1 MWAKWGWSM
10 DAELA
15 VSQILEDEGLASD
28 LDEAEA
34 TVLTQWLVNEVKN
47 IAGHAASEEAGWKL
61 IKARKQ
67 LARKIAKTVAIFRD
81 DGPVKAGQY
90 AKQEHLSWP
99 ASPPAQVK
107 PLLEQLLRSVK

>member
-1 MWAKWGWSM
+1 MRAKWGWSM

-15 VSQILEDEGLASD
+15 VSQILEDEGLTSD

-34 TVLTQWLVNEVKN
+34 TALTQWLVAEAKN
-47 IAGHAASEEAGWKL
+47 IASHAASEEAGWKL

-67 LARKIAKTVAIFRD
+67 LARKIAKTVATFRD
-81 DGPVKAGQY
+81 EGPVKAGQY
-90 AKQEHLSWP
+90 AKQEHLPWP
-99 ASPPAQVK
+99 ASPPTQVK

>member
-1 MWAKWGWSM
+1 M

-15 VSQILEDEGLASD
+15 VSQILEDEGLTGD

-34 TVLTQWLVNEVKN
+34 TVLTQWLCAEVKT
-47 IAGHAASEEAGWKL
+47 IASHATSEEAGWKL

-67 LARKIAKTVAIFRD
+67 LARKIAKTVATFRD

-90 AKQEHLSWP
+90 ALQEHLP
-99 ASPPAQVK
+99 GR
-107 PLLEQLLRSVK
+107 LRRLLRSNHCSSNCFVR

>member
-1 MWAKWGWSM
+1 M

-15 VSQILEDEGLASD
+15 VSQILEDEGVTSD

-34 TVLTQWLVNEVKN
+34 TALTQWLCAEVMN

-81 DGPVKAGQY
+81 DGPVKAGLY
-90 AKQEHLSWP
+90 AKQERLPWP
-99 ASPPAQVK
+99 ASPPTQMK
-107 PLLEQLLRSVK
+107 PLLEQLLHSVK